1 MILIV
6 IVDYGFLGFFS
17 DMVVVAAVNEWVEM
31 T

>member
-1 MILIV
+1 MVLIV

-17 DMVVVAAVNEWVEM
+17 DRVAAAVNECVEM